1 MKVILFLV
9 VKTFAD
15 LHSVF
20 LFCEWRGRSYATGV
34 QHAVRC
40 SDELL
45 MDLWIYG
52 SVNKLDISAGCTDC
66 RPVVLIW
73 Y

>member
-45 MDLWIYG
+45 MDL
-52 SVNKLDISAGCTDC
+52 
-66 RPVVLIW
+66 
-73 Y
+73 